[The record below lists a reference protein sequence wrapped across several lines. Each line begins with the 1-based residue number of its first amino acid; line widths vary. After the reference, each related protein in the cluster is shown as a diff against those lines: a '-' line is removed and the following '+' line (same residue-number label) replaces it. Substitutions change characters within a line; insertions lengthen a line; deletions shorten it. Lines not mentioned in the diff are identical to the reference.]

1 MNNTFRGL
9 LADGE
14 AQLIRLSTNNGLT
27 GYKIVKFEL
36 MPAAPGTADAEHI
49 AKIFTKKQLDLAGD
63 PATVTGTL
71 DFTNPTLV
79 AAALTGNSTNIT
91 QNISQSIIF
100 DNITFNQDIEVT
112 HSDVSGSNSVN
123 YLLEL
128 EQVKLSKD
136 EATVATLKDMRAG
149 PDTNFGS

>member
-1 MNNTFRGL
+1 MNKPFRGL

-49 AKIFTKKQLDLAGD
+49 AKIFTKKQLDLVGD

-100 DNITFNQDIEVT
+100 DNITFNQDVYIT
-112 HSDVSGSNSVN
+112 AIDNSGSARDSN
-123 YLLEL
+123 YYIEL
-128 EQVKLSKD
+128 EQVKLNLD
-136 EATVATLKDMRAG
+136 ENTVATLKDIRNITG
-149 PDTNFGS
+149 